1 VSNALVAITATEA
14 RSEGERLQGQ
24 GLEIRE
30 VALGVM
36 RKARAG
42 FMAPDENTAFLAA
55 VSAIVQLYP
64 ERRETLMDE
73 ARAIGDR
80 TKMLNALMQGVPV
93 DFERFDPAPVPDDA
107 LGLIELWRETA

>member
-1 VSNALVAITATEA
+1 MNDALVAITSTEA
-14 RSEGERLQGQ
+14 RSEGERLQRD
-24 GLEIRE
+24 GLEIRD

-36 RKARAG
+36 RKARGG

-55 VSAIVQLYP
+55 VSAIIKLYP
-64 ERRETLMDE
+64 ERREVLLEE

-80 TKMLNALMQGVPV
+80 NKMLGAFINGVPV
-93 DFERFDPAPVPDDA
+93 DFDAWEPTPVPDDA